1 MGWGVKVFE
10 RGSRLL
16 PVRVDSTAGEGLWH
30 RSGEAACGLGSRA
43 VELTSRDAAQQ
54 RYLCS
59 AAQSNLLLSGCYRA
73 NYMKLLRFGLFS
85 VFLVQMLTGVSVAQS
100 ALLPRASQ
108 DEQTLYAWLS
118 SFDNNDFEVPR
129 ESITYTEGVSSSQEL
144 YALFYGLSGAAPD
157 TDLINYPSRAFLL
170 DDGKGEGIEGNG
182 ETVRILSAARSTTI
196 GPQTAGADYLQF
208 TGPGIFNPYYRDTG
222 LANRLATQAVAMM
235 MRVNDALYNDGGAS
249 FPEYVG
255 MALAQCMSAF
265 EAAKPY
271 AQGITPSV
279 SKAFYK
285 TVESVMNWWDTNGGP
300 RDVNTNMDTKG
311 FYGLA
316 LLYVGSRAEGM
327 TSISENA
334 KNMAQKW
341 LLGDTTDPGRAEG
354 HKTGVIFHSAGYIGE
369 KNMPETSYNGISLYY
384 MVKTAAVVYGDGEW
398 EWLWG
403 PDGIVDR
410 MARFKAYQIFPD
422 PDGQYN
428 GPSGYAVRTAFPYA
442 EDQHSSMGRD
452 FLVAQLS
459 DYGLPIVYKRYNM
472 AWDSTDITPKSLSLL
487 DSNVRHYLKRYSSD
501 KFALA
506 PPVYLE
512 MGSGSGDSRWWPSAT
527 GLVAQE
533 FYDPAFYERVSNL
546 VTADDPLLRLP
557 VLRSKSDY
565 NEVFGRDLEPPEF
578 WAFKGGAG
586 GREFS
591 AFIESFSI
599 NDSEFGYDSWRGGGS
614 LQSFWTDNAGL
625 VINSRNSAHHYDSVE
640 WPSVGTWATHHMW
653 GTLADGSR
661 FSSAQ
666 RDSRRATHTYDDNSS
681 PSRLV
686 STSTPDREKG
696 EYLGDVQF
704 EREFRKMAGG
714 LSVTTSLKT
723 DGTDAFT
730 EIWESIPVYVSKKKG
745 VNAETQF
752 AYWDGDAWNA
762 MPAHGTTVLSR
773 AIRLERDHG
782 SGPGYV
788 YIALTEEKPIT
799 RSSEWQC
806 DYQAKDFYQ
815 QLMID
820 LHPNRGHA
828 EAISSLAVDYE
839 ISATEPDLTRPIDAP
854 SSLRL
859 LRPAN

>member
-1 MGWGVKVFE
+1 
-10 RGSRLL
+10 
-16 PVRVDSTAGEGLWH
+16 
-30 RSGEAACGLGSRA
+30 
-43 VELTSRDAAQQ
+43 
-54 RYLCS
+54 
-59 AAQSNLLLSGCYRA
+59 
-73 NYMKLLRFGLFS
+73 MKLLRFGLFS

-249 FPEYVG
+249 FSEYVG

-487 DSNVRHYLKRYSSD
+487 DSNVRHYLKRTVQISSLWHHQCIL
-501 KFALA
+501 KWAL
-506 PPVYLE
+506 V
-512 MGSGSGDSRWWPSAT
+512 
-527 GLVAQE
+527 
-533 FYDPAFYERVSNL
+533 
-546 VTADDPLLRLP
+546 
-557 VLRSKSDY
+557 
-565 NEVFGRDLEPPEF
+565 
-578 WAFKGGAG
+578 
-586 GREFS
+586 
-591 AFIESFSI
+591 
-599 NDSEFGYDSWRGGGS
+599 
-614 LQSFWTDNAGL
+614 
-625 VINSRNSAHHYDSVE
+625 
-640 WPSVGTWATHHMW
+640 
-653 GTLADGSR
+653 
-661 FSSAQ
+661 
-666 RDSRRATHTYDDNSS
+666 RAT
-681 PSRLV
+681 P
-686 STSTPDREKG
+686 
-696 EYLGDVQF
+696 
-704 EREFRKMAGG
+704 AGG
-714 LSVTTSLKT
+714 LQRQGLLLRSFTTRHFMNGSAILSQRMIPYCDCQFYDRSRTITK
-723 DGTDAFT
+723 FLV
-730 EIWESIPVYVSKKKG
+730 EIWSHLNFGRLREVLADESFQHS
-745 VNAETQF
+745 
-752 AYWDGDAWNA
+752 
-762 MPAHGTTVLSR
+762 LSHFR
-773 AIRLERDHG
+773 
-782 SGPGYV
+782 
-788 YIALTEEKPIT
+788 
-799 RSSEWQC
+799 
-806 DYQAKDFYQ
+806 
-815 QLMID
+815 LMIQ
-820 LHPNRGHA
+820 
-828 EAISSLAVDYE
+828 SLDMIPGVVE
-839 ISATEPDLTRPIDAP
+839 VPF
-854 SSLRL
+854 SLSGRTML
-859 LRPAN
+859 VW